1 VVQQNSLLI
10 KEMYQQLDEV
20 REFVVAEQEKI
31 GMLSRSLR
39 EINSGVH
46 EFVNVIHRLDV

>member
-1 VVQQNSLLI
+1 
-10 KEMYQQLDEV
+10 V